1 MKHGYGYFEED
12 KLGRP
17 YDWRLVRRLLP
28 LARPYRMFIALSLVF
43 IVFITGFDLLLPYLT
58 KTAIDRYIVPS
69 GRKVV
74 TSGLSPGEQRQVRH
88 LLGPVL
94 IATGQPGVY
103 FIQPKAIEGLD
114 RRQVAALERSGAL
127 RPEKYY
133 PVSLQNAEARRV
145 VASHPELFQRA
156 GNFAFANYERLRGL
170 DPGEL
175 FELRQADIGGIAR
188 IAAIFVA
195 LLVLTFGLNF
205 AQTYMMELAGQR
217 MMFDLRVTLFGHLQT
232 RSVAFFNRSPVGR
245 LVTRVTN
252 DVQNLQEMFTT
263 VLIALFKD
271 TVLALGIVIV
281 LLRLH
286 FSLALVSLSVVPLVA
301 LATVFFSRAARDAFR
316 EIRVRIA
323 QINATLS
330 ENIRGL
336 RVIQA
341 FLREAENFR
350 RFRELNHRTYLAGMR
365 QILVFAIFSP
375 TTELLG
381 AAAVALILWY
391 GGAQVLDER
400 LTLGLLVAFIAYMQM
415 FFKPIRDLGEKY
427 NIMQSAMASAE
438 RIFGLFDTQEQV
450 PEPEAPAPLPARAR
464 GEVEFR
470 NVSFSY
476 DGNERVLHNL
486 SFRAAPG
493 ETVAIV
499 GMTGAGK
506 TSIINLLERFYDP
519 DEGHILLDGVD
530 ITELPKNFLRSQIG
544 LVMQDVFLFAR
555 TISNNICLGRDL
567 PPEEI
572 ERVVG
577 YANATR
583 MVGRLPQGLE
593 QELHEEGLTL
603 SAGERQLLALA
614 RALAF
619 NPQVLVLDEA
629 TSSVDTE
636 TEQLIQEALERLT
649 AGRTTIAIAH
659 RLSTI
664 QRADRILV
672 LHKGRLREEG
682 THAQLLAR
690 RGLYW
695 RLYELQYRRNSGAAW
710 EATATS

>member
-1 MKHGYGYFEED
+1 MKHDYGYFEED

-17 YDWRLVRRLLP
+17 YDLGLVRRLLP
-28 LARPYRMFIALSLVF
+28 FARPYRLAILASLVF
-43 IVFITGFDLLLPYLT
+43 ILLVTGLDLLLPYLT

-74 TSGLSPGEQRQVRH
+74 TRGLPASEQARLRA
-88 LLGPVL
+88 LLGPAL
-94 IATGQPGVY
+94 LPSREPGVY
-103 FIQPKAIEGLD
+103 FVRPRAVEGLD
-114 RRQVAALERSGAL
+114 RKQLAPLERLGAL

-133 PVSLQNAEARRV
+133 PAALDAPEARSV
-145 VASHPELFQRA
+145 VAAHPEMFHRA
-156 GNFAFANYERLRGL
+156 GQYAFADYERLRGL
-170 DPGEL
+170 PASEL
-175 FELRQADIGGIAR
+175 YELRGGDIGGLAR
-188 IAAIFVA
+188 LAALFIG
-195 LLVLTFGLNF
+195 LLVISFGFNF
-205 AQTYMMELAGQR
+205 AQSYLMELAGQR
-217 MMFDLRVTLFGHLQT
+217 MMFDLRGRLFDHLQT
-232 RSVAFFNRSPVGR
+232 QSVAFFTRTPVGR

-263 VLIALFKD
+263 VLIALVKD
-271 TVLALGIVIV
+271 TVLAAGIIIV

-301 LATVFFSRAARDAFR
+301 LATVFFSRAARGAFR

-341 FLREAENFR
+341 YLREGENFR
-350 RFRELNHRTYLAGMR
+350 RFRELNHQTYLAGMR
-365 QILVFAIFSP
+365 QILVFAVFSP

-381 AAAVALILWY
+381 AVAVGLIVWY
-391 GGAQVLDER
+391 GGGQVLGER

-427 NIMQSAMASAE
+427 NTVQSAMASAE
-438 RIFGLFDTQEQV
+438 RIFGLLDSREAV
-450 PEPEAPAPLPARAR
+450 PEPERPPAALPSRAR

-470 NVSFSY
+470 NVSLSY
-476 DGNERVLHNL
+476 NGGERVLHGV

-506 TSIINLLERFYDP
+506 TSVINLLERFWDP
-519 DEGHILLDGVD
+519 DEGQVLLDGVD
-530 ITELPKNFLRSQIG
+530 IRTLPKTWLRSQIA

-555 TISNNICLGRDL
+555 SVRENIALGRKL
-567 PPEEI
+567 SAEEV

-577 YANATR
+577 WANATR
-583 MVGRLPQGLE
+583 LVGRLPRGLDE
-593 QELHEEGLTL
+593 ELHEEGLTL

-619 NPQVLVLDEA
+619 DPRVLVLDEA

-636 TEQLIQEALERLT
+636 TEQLIQEALERLMR
-649 AGRTTIAIAH
+649 GRTTIAIAH

-664 QRADRILV
+664 RKADRILV

-682 THAQLLAR
+682 SHAELLAK

-695 RLYELQYRRNSGAAW
+695 RLYELQYRRNSNSGEAA
-710 EATATS
+710 AT